1 MISFHTTLLRMGRF
15 RLGISKRFSGI
26 ALFFVSLFA
35 LVFYTM
41 YWMLLA
47 GLWMLYGAFLICIVL
62 PYHIIRFLNRDR
74 NDAVLEANKVPKI
87 LRSDLV
93 FWLSVLLFP
102 PLAIFIL
109 FLRDDKHLWN
119 RILCG
124 ICALPFALGWI
135 SIILSV
141 FK

>member
-15 RLGISKRFSGI
+15 RLGISKRFSGL

-35 LVFYTM
+35 LVFYSM

-47 GLWMLYGAFLICIVL
+47 ALWMLYGLFLICIVL

-74 NDAVLEANKVPKI
+74 NDAVLVANKVPKI
-87 LRSDLV
+87 FRYDFV
-93 FWLSVLLFP
+93 FWLSVL
-102 PLAIFIL
+102 
-109 FLRDDKHLWN
+109 DDKHLWN

-124 ICALPFALGWI
+124 LCVLPFAFGWI
-135 SIILSV
+135 SVILSI
-141 FK
+141 FQ